1 MKQKVCIITG
11 GNSGIGK
18 AAAVQI
24 VQQGHKVIIACR
36 SQQRGEAALA
46 DIRQQANSDAVELML
61 VDMSR
66 QSSIRAFAQAFLA
79 RYDLL
84 DVLIQNA
91 AAFDVRQ
98 KQIAFSEDGVEKI
111 WATNHVGPVLLT
123 DLLLD
128 ALKQSEQGRIITIS
142 SKGLMTYPF
151 LKVNLDDPE
160 FRQQKFGVQK
170 AYYQS
175 KQAQVMYTYWLA
187 QMLGETAVTANAIRV
202 TNVRIDVDARYPNL
216 PKLLRKMYA
225 LKSRFSI
232 TPEEMAQTYTYLALS
247 PDVAQTSGKYFDD
260 PSHVVDSSAY
270 THDWGNIEQVM
281 ALTRR
286 YIKKPVPE
294 MN

>member
-24 VQQGHKVIIACR
+24 AQQGHKVIIACR

-46 DIRQQANSDAVELML
+46 DIRQQANSNAVELML
-61 VDMSR
+61 LDMSL

-79 RYDLL
+79 KYPVL

-91 AAFDVRQ
+91 AAFDMRQ
-98 KQIAFSEDGVEKI
+98 TQIKFTEEGVEKV

-128 ALKQSEQGRIITIS
+128 ALKRSEQGRILTIS
-142 SKGLMTYPF
+142 SKGLVMSPF
-151 LKVNLDDPE
+151 LKVNLADPE
-160 FRQQKFGVQK
+160 FREHRFSVQK

-187 QMLGETAVTANAIRV
+187 KLLADTAVTVNAIRV
-202 TNVRIDVDARYPNL
+202 TNVRIDVDERYPHL
-216 PKLLRKMYA
+216 PVLLRKMYA
-225 LKSRFSI
+225 LKSQIAI
-232 TPEEMAQTYTYLALS
+232 TPEEMAQTYTYLALA
-247 PDVAQTSGKYFDD
+247 PELAQTTGKYFDD
-260 PSHVVDSSAY
+260 PTHIVNSSAY
-270 THDWGNIEQVM
+270 THNWNAIEELMQV
-281 ALTRR
+281 TRR
-286 YIKKPVPE
+286 TIKQPVLG
-294 MN
+294 